1 MSQDNPRD
9 AKKPDSVEACDGTR
23 TTFTRQKFGGI
34 GDDRKTLQN
43 SSKCAFEYDVSLIL
57 SKYSISYVFQF
68 LKFVVIEYL
77 SPLLSLVLWG
87 VASVLGC
94 GLMLTVMN
102 LFVSVSAFFPF
113 GIAEGLNW
121 LSSLWCMYPAGSST
135 LVFPFCITPPPF
147 CFEISPFV
155 FDSSWTYALFNDVYL
170 FSD

>member
-1 MSQDNPRD
+1 M
-9 AKKPDSVEACDGTR
+9 EACDGTR

-34 GDDRKTLQN
+34 GDDRKTLKD
-43 SSKCAFEYDVSLIL
+43 SSECAFKYNVSLIL
-57 SKYSISYVFQF
+57 SMYSIWYVFF
-68 LKFVVIEYL
+68 LIFKICCFRVL
-77 SPLLSLVLWG
+77 FMSSLLSLVLCG

-121 LSSLWCMYPAGSST
+121 SSSLWCMYPAGIST
-135 LVFPFCITPPPF
+135 LVLPFCITPPPPF

-155 FDSSWTYALFNDVYL
+155 FGSSWTYALLNDV
-170 FSD
+170 